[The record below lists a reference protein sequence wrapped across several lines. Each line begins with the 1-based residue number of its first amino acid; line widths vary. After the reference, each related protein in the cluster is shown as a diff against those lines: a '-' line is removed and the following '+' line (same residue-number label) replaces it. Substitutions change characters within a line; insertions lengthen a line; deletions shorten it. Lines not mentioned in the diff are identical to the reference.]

1 MLHHTSHV
9 DGSNWSTPYSIHHS
23 GAVQF
28 VRCEKKNHIG
38 IIKQPTQKFQKTQIL
53 TNKHVQNISLIPT
66 QNFQTNLQS
75 F

>member
-1 MLHHTSHV
+1 MWMVVIGLHHIRFT
-9 DGSNWSTPYSIHHS
+9 I
-23 GAVQF
+23 AVQCVLF
-28 VRCEKKNHIG
+28 GVKKKKKNHIR